1 MKLKL
6 TLVSTAVAGA
16 LAASMAGG
24 AYAQAATTAAKATEK
39 VERIEVTGTRIPPK
53 NLESI
58 SPVTVI
64 DAATIKVEGQ
74 RSAENFLNNLPQV
87 FATQGSSIANGA
99 TGTAQVNLRG
109 LGAQRTLVLVNGR
122 RLPYG
127 SANTAAA
134 DLNQIPAPLIKRVEV
149 LTGGAGAVYGSDAVS
164 GVVNFIMN
172 DRFEGVQLD
181 MNQSFFQHSQQGS
194 QGVADIVAA
203 RAATNPAEFQVPGD
217 KSADGKIYDISLVAG
232 SNFANGKGN
241 ATVYFSYKN
250 EKALLQSERDFSAC
264 SLGAVPAA
272 FTCGGSGTSATG
284 RFTDLT
290 SGRVFTTDATGT
302 FRAYSNA
309 TDQYNFG
316 PLNFFQRPSERYS
329 ANASANYDVL
339 DNAKLYTDF
348 AFTDY
353 NSIAQI
359 APGGAFGTV
368 ARVYGDNP
376 LLSASQKTVLGLTS
390 ATSANDIV
398 IQRRNVEGGGRQSQ
412 FRNTSFRTVVG
423 VKGDIGNWS
432 YDAFMQTAKV
442 IYSQNEANYLSSTRL
457 ARALDV
463 VNVGGVATC
472 RSKQD
477 GTDTACV
484 PYNVYKVGGVTADQ
498 LNYLQIPGLR
508 QGGTSQTIQGVSL
521 SSDLGT
527 YGFKMPAAKSGIGV
541 AFGLERRGEKL
552 NLITDGA
559 TQAGDLSG
567 SGGPTPGLTGKF
579 TVVDIFG
586 EVRIPLVEGAP
597 MAKNISVTA
606 TARNSDYS
614 TGVKT
619 NTYGLG
625 AEWAPNDMGK
635 VRTSYQEAVRA
646 PNLIELFT
654 VQGLNL
660 YDNDADPCAG
670 NAPTATLAAC
680 QRTGVTAAQ
689 YGRIQDSPAGQYNY
703 LSGGNTNLQPEKAK
717 SLTFGLVFTPMRNLS
732 ATIDY
737 FDIKVDN
744 TIGIVSPI
752 TTLDKCL
759 GKGDAASCSLI
770 TRDRLGT
777 LWLLPEARIIGTNQ
791 NIGAYRTS
799 GIDFGAN
806 YTHKLPAYGSLNLN
820 VEATLLQKLETE
832 EIKGDG
838 SYDCVGLYGNKC
850 SSNGGISPKWRS
862 KSRLTWTSPWDVDVS
877 MTWRYFGEAK
887 LEATSS
893 NPLLS
898 GTVLEGSRT
907 LSQRNYIDL
916 SGSYTFMKN
925 YVLRLGV
932 NNLLDKDPPITQVAG
947 PSIFGNGN
955 TFPQVYDALGRKFFA
970 TFTAKF

>member
-6 TLVSTAVAGA
+6 TLVSAAVAGA
-16 LAASMAGG
+16 LTASMTGG
-24 AYAQAATTAAKATEK
+24 VYAQAAAAPATEK

-64 DAATIKVEGQ
+64 DAAAIKVDGQ
-74 RSAENFLNNLPQV
+74 RSVENLLNNLPQV
-87 FATQGSSIANGA
+87 FAAQGSTIANGA
-99 TGTAQVNLRG
+99 TGTATVNLRG
-109 LGAQRTLVLVNGR
+109 LGSQRTLVLVNGR

-127 SANTAAA
+127 SANSASA

-149 LTGGAGAVYGSDAVS
+149 LTGGAGAVYGSDAVA

-172 DRFEGVQLD
+172 DKFEGVQLD
-181 MNQSFFQHSQQGS
+181 MNQSFFQHGQQGS
-194 QGVADIVAA
+194 AGVAGIVGG
-203 RAATNPAEFQVPGD
+203 RAATNPANFAVPGD
-217 KSADGKIYDISLVAG
+217 KSSDGQIYDMSLLMG

-241 ATVYFSYKN
+241 ATAYFGYKK

-264 SLGAVPAA
+264 SLAAGAAG
-272 FTCGGSGTSATG
+272 FSCGGSGTSGTG

-302 FRAYSNA
+302 FRPFANA

-316 PLNFFQRPSERYS
+316 PLNFFQRPSERYN
-329 ANASANYDVL
+329 ANISANYDVF
-339 DNAKLYTDF
+339 DNAKLYTEF
-348 AFTDY
+348 SFTDY

-368 ARVYGDNP
+368 ATVYGDNP
-376 LLSASQKTVLGLTS
+376 LISASQKTLLGLTTP
-390 ATSANDIV
+390 TSTNDIV
-398 IQRRNVEGGGRQSQ
+398 IQRRNIEGGGRQSQ
-412 FRNTSFRTVVG
+412 YSNTSFRTLAG

-432 YDAFMQTAKV
+432 YDAFMQTSRV
-442 IYSQNEANYLSSTRL
+442 IYSQNEANYFSSTRL

-472 RSKQD
+472 RSARD

-484 PYNVYKVGGVTADQ
+484 PYNVYKVGGVTPAQ

-508 QGGTSQTIQGVSL
+508 QGSTGQTIQGVSL
-521 SSDLGT
+521 SSDLGN
-527 YGFKMPAAKSGIGV
+527 YGWKMPSAKSGVGV
-541 AFGLERRGEKL
+541 AFGLERRTEKL

-567 SGGPTPGLTGKF
+567 SGGPTPGLNGKF
-579 TVVDIFG
+579 TVQDIFA
-586 EVRIPLVEGAP
+586 EIRVPLVEGAP
-597 MAKNISVTA
+597 MAKNIAVTA

-614 TGVKT
+614 TGIKT
-619 NTYGLG
+619 NTFGLG

-646 PNLIELFT
+646 ANLIELFT

-670 NAPTATLAAC
+670 ATPIATAAQCA
-680 QRTGVTAAQ
+680 RTGVTAAQ
-689 YGRIQDSPAGQYNY
+689 YGKIQDSPAGQYNS
-703 LSGGNTNLQPEKAK
+703 LTGGNPNLSPEKAK
-717 SLTFGLVFTPMRNLS
+717 SLTFGVVFTPMRNLS
-732 ATIDY
+732 ATIDF

-744 TIGIVSPI
+744 TVGTVNPV
-752 TTLDKCL
+752 TTLDKCIAT
-759 GKGDAASCSLI
+759 GAASSCSLI
-770 TRDRLGT
+770 SRDRLGT
-777 LWLLPEARIIGTNQ
+777 LWLLPEARIVGTNQ
-791 NIGAYRTS
+791 NIGGYKTS
-799 GIDFGAN
+799 GLDFGVN
-806 YTHKLPAYGSLNLN
+806 YSHKLPAYGSLNVN
-820 VEATLLQKLETE
+820 VEATWLKKLETE

-850 SSNGGISPKWRS
+850 TTPNPEWRS
-862 KSRLTWTSPWDVDVS
+862 KSRLTWNTPWDVDMA
-877 MTWRYFGEAK
+877 MTWRYMGEVQQDT
-887 LEATSS
+887 TSN
-893 NPLLS
+893 NPLLK
-898 GTVLEGSRT
+898 GTVLEVNKT
-907 LSQRNYIDL
+907 LSARNYIDF
-916 SGSYTFMKN
+916 SASYTFMKN
-925 YVLRLGV
+925 FTIRGGI
-932 NNLLDKDPPITQVAG
+932 NNLFDKDPPITAISG
-947 PSIFGNGN
+947 PGIFGNGN